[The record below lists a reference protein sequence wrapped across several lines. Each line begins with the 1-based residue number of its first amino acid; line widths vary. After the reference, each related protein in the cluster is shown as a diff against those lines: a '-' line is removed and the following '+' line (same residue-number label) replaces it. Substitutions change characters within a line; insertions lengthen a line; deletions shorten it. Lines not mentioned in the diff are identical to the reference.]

1 MADKLAKMRSADL
14 RQVLVLQSPPS
25 GVGDR
30 GQQTGSWSDVA
41 TVRAKVE
48 SLSGDEA
55 QQAHQLAGQVSHRV
69 TFRYRSR
76 MTVRQRFK
84 LGSRYLNIGYINDIE
99 ERGLWVECLC
109 REDV

>member
-55 QQAHQLAGQVSHRV
+55 HQAHQLAGLPSGNVSLPIRHD
-69 TFRYRSR
+69 SAP
-76 MTVRQRFK
+76 TV
-84 LGSRYLNIGYINDIE
+84 
-99 ERGLWVECLC
+99 
-109 REDV
+109 